1 MNHEVNTVTELTK
14 AAPAVTASTLILF
27 GYPLTEWVVLGSF
40 LLIALQLY
48 FLVRDKI
55 YRPLKEKYGRRQ

>member
-40 LLIALQLY
+40 LLITLQLF

-55 YRPLKEKYGRRQ
+55 YRPLKEKYGGK

>member
-14 AAPAVTASTLILF
+14 AVPAATASTLILF

-55 YRPLKEKYGRRQ
+55 YRPIKEKYGRRQ

>member
-1 MNHEVNTVTELTK
+1 MQHDVNSATELAK
-14 AAPAVTASTLILF
+14 AVPAMTASTLILF

-40 LLIALQLY
+40 LLIALQLF

-55 YRPLKEKYGRRQ
+55 YRPLKERYGRK